1 MLNLEKQPWHGD
13 PFSDP
18 CHKSDTSTMTLDVTE
33 NFLGKPHQ
41 VILFNDA
48 THSIEEVVKQVD
60 KATRCGQSK
69 AFELTMEAHEKG
81 RASVYSGILERC
93 EHVASILEEIRLGTK
108 IEPL

>member
-1 MLNLEKQPWHGD
+1 MQNLEKQPWHD
-13 PFSDP
+13 SPSDP
-18 CHKSDTSTMTLDVTE
+18 CQKSDTTIMTIDATE
-33 NFLGKPHQ
+33 NLLGKPHQ

-48 THSIEEVVKQVD
+48 NHSIEEVVKQVD

-81 RASVYSGILERC
+81 RASVFTGTLERC